1 MSDLF
6 NKLKDGASALGKNI
20 PNMPKGMDSKAGMLG
35 AAGVGG
41 LLGAVFG
48 GSKNVKRTAK
58 NVAVVGGSAALAAL
72 AYKMYQNWSNGKSSG
87 QGHATAGGYGAPTG
101 GYGSAGG
108 YGASAGNGGYGA
120 SAGNGGYGAPA
131 GNGGYG
137 ASTGN
142 GGYGAPAG
150 NDPFADF
157 NSQNSQQEMQML
169 ANEGG
174 RLIIEAMIFAAR
186 ADGHIDAQEQEM
198 IMTAARQMGGDT
210 NNMIREFLS
219 KPLDPR
225 ELASKVRNRDQALD
239 IYRLSAAAIVA
250 DNNMEMRYLNDL
262 AAALQIDNATRA
274 QLDNDASQLRLQ
286 MSGQ

>member
-72 AYKMYQNWSNGKSSG
+72 AYKMYQNWSNGRSSG
-87 QGHATAGGYGAPTG
+87 QGQAPAG
-101 GYGSAGG
+101 GYGSA
-108 YGASAGNGGYGA
+108 
-120 SAGNGGYGAPA
+120 GGYGAPA

-137 ASTGN
+137 APAGN